1 MPATV
6 GTRWGVAQREPE
18 GTLTGGGAHTSCPE
32 LAQDEALLALSQG
45 QQEFIGFYA
54 LLTAREGQ
62 PGISDGREW

>member
-1 MPATV
+1 MGSSTE
-6 GTRWGVAQREPE
+6 GTQ

-32 LAQDEALLALSQG
+32 LTQDEALLALSQG

-62 PGISDGREW
+62 PGISDGWEW